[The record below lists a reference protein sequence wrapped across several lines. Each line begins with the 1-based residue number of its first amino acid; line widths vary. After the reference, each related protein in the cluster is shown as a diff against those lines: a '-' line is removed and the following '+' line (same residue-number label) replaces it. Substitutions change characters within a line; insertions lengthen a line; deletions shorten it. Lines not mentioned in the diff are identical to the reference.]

1 MFESE
6 REGKKEAIN
15 NKFSGEKKL
24 KGETQNDK
32 GKQQIQ
38 FLKI

>member
-15 NKFSGEKKL
+15 NKFSGEKNVKRRNT
-24 KGETQNDK
+24 K
-32 GKQQIQ
+32 
-38 FLKI
+38 